1 VTPTIHLWAGVYQG
15 LINSCPPLVQGCAGA
30 NAGGASVAASINNIG
45 NAARIPAGD
54 PNSMIYKIAYWG
66 APLLLSAGEGAGET
80 EDLANLAA
88 EAGGGEAASLPE
100 LSASRSQLEAKF
112 YHAPDFGVTE
122 SRGAAGFD
130 AYGKA
135 VNSFV
140 GDSSTVRSLGTY
152 RGDPAIL
159 NYNPDS
165 GLVVVQAPSG
175 EFISGWQMSEQQLW
189 NVMNRGSLGGG

>member
-1 VTPTIHLWAGVYQG
+1 VV
-15 LINSCPPLVQGCAGA
+15 GA
-30 NAGGASVAASINNIG
+30 CVAPEDTGA
-45 NAARIPAGD
+45 D
-54 PNSMIYKIAYWG
+54 
-66 APLLLSAGEGAGET
+66 
-80 EDLANLAA
+80 
-88 EAGGGEAASLPE
+88 LPE

-135 VNSFV
+135 VNSFIN
-140 GDSSTVRSLGTY
+140 DSSTVRTLGTY

-175 EFISGWQMSEQQLW
+175 EFISGWQASEQQLW